1 LNERVSPGKKFLLI
15 SGVNSRKTAAVEGN
29 FHLPGFV
36 FIPSQIRHNFRI
48 KKLSCYLQWKI
59 SGSNFLIA
67 KDTTMRAAAIHD
79 EDGNN

>member
-15 SGVNSRKTAAVEGN
+15 SGINSRKTAAIKGD
-29 FHLPGFV
+29 FHLPRFI
-36 FIPSQIRHNFRI
+36 FIPSQIRLNFRI
-48 KKLSCYLQWKI
+48 KKLSCYLQRKI

-67 KDTTMRAAAIHD
+67 KDTTMLAAAIHD